1 MKANPGDCFIKGV
14 AGEFYPCKPH
24 TFDATYAAV
33 EARQCD
39 TPGCSN
45 PALDH
50 MVQIAPGTNVRV
62 CQGCADAMFAE

>member
-1 MKANPGDCFIKGV
+1 MERFSSGFPYV
-14 AGEFYPCKPH
+14 AQPC
-24 TFDATYAAV
+24 